1 LKLEKSK
8 NTIVKEAWPLP
19 RGILT
24 GLDEYTGPWTATQAA
39 HLIRRTM
46 FGAKKAEI
54 KSISAMKMTDA
65 VDLLLQTPPTPAQPV
80 NDYNDVNTDKL
91 ADKVVPFGQP
101 WANLATRDIE
111 IEFWKNVSLKCWWF
125 NNIIEQK
132 YSIQEKMLLFWQN
145 HIPIQFFEVYDA
157 RHSYRYLSMLR
168 QHSLGNFK
176 SMVKAVTI
184 DPAMLFYLNGHDNVK
199 AAPDENYARELQELF
214 CIGKGPDSK
223 YTEEDVQA
231 AARVLTGWKSDYNKP
246 NVTFNTNDHDYGDK
260 VFSAFYGNKIIKGI
274 QGTNGGSTELD
285 QMLDMIFANPECAK
299 HIVRKL
305 YRFFVYHTIDAATET
320 NVIVPLA
327 QLFQSSGFDIKK
339 VMSKL
344 LKSEHFYD
352 VLNRGAIIKTPLDFT
367 LGMLRE
373 YDMLKPDKTNLK
385 EMFWVRANMYWW
397 IRDMLLDIGDPP
409 NVAGWPAWYQ
419 TPQFDKYWISTT
431 TLPKRGSL
439 SDMMIYW
446 GYENKDKSIRY
457 GIDEFAFTKTLT
469 KPEDPNLLIEEVL
482 SLFLSIN
489 VSTAAK
495 QNLKSILLDKQD
507 QDYYWTNAWLDH
519 IKNPNDAMKKDN
531 VKWKLKAFYQ
541 YVMQMEEY
549 QLM

>member
-1 LKLEKSK
+1 VLKIVKIFDMPKSFSRRAFLKLEKSK

-214 CIGKGPDSK
+214 CIGKGPEMCKPLHAYS
-223 YTEEDVQA
+223 
-231 AARVLTGWKSDYNKP
+231 RV
-246 NVTFNTNDHDYGDK
+246 
-260 VFSAFYGNKIIKGI
+260 GNLI
-274 QGTNGGSTELD
+274 
-285 QMLDMIFANPECAK
+285 
-299 HIVRKL
+299 
-305 YRFFVYHTIDAATET
+305 TI
-320 NVIVPLA
+320 N
-327 QLFQSSGFDIKK
+327 Q
-339 VMSKL
+339 
-344 LKSEHFYD
+344 
-352 VLNRGAIIKTPLDFT
+352 
-367 LGMLRE
+367 
-373 YDMLKPDKTNLK
+373 
-385 EMFWVRANMYWW
+385 
-397 IRDMLLDIGDPP
+397 
-409 NVAGWPAWYQ
+409 
-419 TPQFDKYWISTT
+419 
-431 TLPKRGSL
+431 TLPSIPTITI
-439 SDMMIYW
+439 MAI
-446 GYENKDKSIRY
+446 KSFRLFMAIKSSKEY
-457 GIDEFAFTKTLT
+457 KVQMVVVQNSTKCW
-469 KPEDPNLLIEEVL
+469 I
-482 SLFLSIN
+482 
-489 VSTAAK
+489 
-495 QNLKSILLDKQD
+495 
-507 QDYYWTNAWLDH
+507 
-519 IKNPNDAMKKDN
+519 
-531 VKWKLKAFYQ
+531 
-541 YVMQMEEY
+541 
-549 QLM
+549 